1 MIQYNFWGRY
11 ETFKEM
17 KKDGTISKIW
27 NTAFEAQKLQDLLM
41 YPKKILSD
49 RIETS
54 EEKYYYYAVIASED
68 RKSIILCDESANTKD
83 LKIKKN
89 RKSLK
94 RSSIVCNIHQ

>member
-11 ETFKEM
+11 ETFKE

-49 RIETS
+49 QIETS
-54 EEKYYYYAVIASED
+54 EEKY
-68 RKSIILCDESANTKD
+68 
-83 LKIKKN
+83 
-89 RKSLK
+89 
-94 RSSIVCNIHQ
+94 